1 MLSFHSNGNLKTPQ
15 NASYIHS
22 GGLTENS
29 IHRHIGSDIRWC
41 GLVGVGVVLEEVS
54 LGVGFE
60 ISKSLIGPL
69 PLPL

>member
-1 MLSFHSNGNLKTPQ
+1 MLSFHSNGNHKTPQ

-41 GLVGVGVVLEEVS
+41 GLVGVGVVLLEEVCHW
-54 LGVGFE
+54 
-60 ISKSLIGPL
+60 IGP
-69 PLPL
+69 